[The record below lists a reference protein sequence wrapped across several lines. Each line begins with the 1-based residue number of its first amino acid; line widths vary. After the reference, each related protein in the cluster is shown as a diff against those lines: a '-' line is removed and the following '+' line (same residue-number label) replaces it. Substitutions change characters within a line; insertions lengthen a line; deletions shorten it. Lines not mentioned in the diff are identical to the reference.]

1 LTYVTISNKII
12 ANFDFA
18 KKPERRKRMKLCR
31 FDQDRLGVV
40 LDDTVVDV
48 TEALEKLPIA
58 RWPLPYG
65 DPLFGSLNELR
76 PEIERLSRLGKR
88 LPISQVKLK
97 SPVATPSKLMAAP
110 VNYKAHQAEAI
121 ADKSISFGTE
131 IKTIEHYGM
140 FLKSSSALVGAGEGV
155 ALPTADRR
163 MDHEIELALVIG
175 KPGFQ
180 IPRSE
185 ARSHIAGYSIGLD
198 MTIRGQE
205 DRSWR
210 KSFDSFAV
218 LGPWFVTA
226 DEIPNPNSL
235 EFSLKVNGQLRQS
248 SNTRLLIFDVDRL
261 VEYASSAYRLYPG
274 DVIMTGTPEGVGPV
288 EPGDVMEC
296 YVERIGKMSVAVRIR
311 GAGER

>member
-1 LTYVTISNKII
+1 
-12 ANFDFA
+12 
-18 KKPERRKRMKLCR
+18 
-31 FDQDRLGVV
+31 
-40 LDDTVVDV
+40 
-48 TEALEKLPIA
+48 
-58 RWPLPYG
+58 
-65 DPLFGSLNELR
+65 
-76 PEIERLSRLGKR
+76 
-88 LPISQVKLK
+88 
-97 SPVATPSKLMAAP
+97 MAAP
-110 VNYKAHQAEAI
+110 VNYTAHQAEAI

-140 FLKSSSALVGAGEGV
+140 FLKSSSGLVGPSEGV
-155 ALPTADRR
+155 TLPAAERR

-180 IPRSE
+180 IPRSQ
-185 ARSHIAGYSIGLD
+185 ARNYIAGYSIGLD

-226 DEIPNPNSL
+226 DEIPDPNSL
-235 EFSLKVNGQLRQS
+235 EFSLKVNGELRQS

-261 VEYASSAYRLYPG
+261 IEYSSSAYRLYPG

-296 YVERIGKMSVAVRIR
+296 YVERIGKMSVAVRVR
-311 GAGER
+311 GADER